1 MAICPDCARE
11 FYLEEDDLAI
21 GDIVHCEE
29 CGVELEVVK
38 LNELEPLLLCN
49 QCGNKFHGHH
59 LPDICPKCAS
69 VNVKAVNSTD
79 MVLEGFEIEK

>member
-38 LNELEPLLLCN
+38 LNELE
-49 QCGNKFHGHH
+49 
-59 LPDICPKCAS
+59 
-69 VNVKAVNSTD
+69 
-79 MVLEGFEIEK
+79 LELTSAEDDDDEEEEEEEEEEEFETVFDDDGYYESDDEED

>member
-38 LNELEPLLLCN
+38 LNELE
-49 QCGNKFHGHH
+49 
-59 LPDICPKCAS
+59 
-69 VNVKAVNSTD
+69 
-79 MVLEGFEIEK
+79 LELTSAEEDDEEEEDEDEEEEEEFETVFDDDGYYESEDEED

>member
-38 LNELEPLLLCN
+38 LNELELE
-49 QCGNKFHGHH
+49 
-59 LPDICPKCAS
+59 LPAGEEEEEEEEEEED
-69 VNVKAVNSTD
+69 
-79 MVLEGFEIEK
+79 EFETVFDEDGYYESDDEEY

>member
-38 LNELEPLLLCN
+38 LNELE
-49 QCGNKFHGHH
+49 
-59 LPDICPKCAS
+59 
-69 VNVKAVNSTD
+69 
-79 MVLEGFEIEK
+79 LELTSAEEDDEEEEEEFETVFDDDGYYESYDEED

>member
-29 CGVELEVVK
+29 CVVELEVVK
-38 LNELEPLLLCN
+38 LHELE
-49 QCGNKFHGHH
+49 
-59 LPDICPKCAS
+59 
-69 VNVKAVNSTD
+69 
-79 MVLEGFEIEK
+79 LELTSAEEDEEEEEEEEEEEFETVFDDDGYYESDDEED

>member
-38 LNELEPLLLCN
+38 INELE
-49 QCGNKFHGHH
+49 
-59 LPDICPKCAS
+59 
-69 VNVKAVNSTD
+69 
-79 MVLEGFEIEK
+79 LELTSADEDDEDEEEEEEEEEEEFETVFDDDGYYESDDEEY

>member
-38 LNELEPLLLCN
+38 LLELELKLTSA
-49 QCGNKFHGHH
+49 GE
-59 LPDICPKCAS
+59 D
-69 VNVKAVNSTD
+69 D
-79 MVLEGFEIEK
+79 EDEEEEEEEEEEEFETVFDDDGYYESDDEEY